1 MRAYYLTGA
10 SYALSALAM
19 RRVKIAR
26 FADLNDPFEL
36 LAVDLKERDHR
47 KAFRETKEQL
57 NEDKGLICLSKTW
70 DNPLLWGHYAEKHT
84 GVALGFDVPEQ
95 LLAPVIYAKKPIA
108 IPIDTRTNRPKLSE
122 KLMNRLLRTK
132 FADWKY
138 EKEVR
143 LFVQLDHTT
152 KESGLYFYDFS
163 KDFVLKEIVL
173 GPRCELLISGVRKF
187 AETVIPG
194 AIVIKARIA
203 FSSFRVI
210 KNKATSRR

>member
-70 DNPLLWGHYAEKHT
+70 DNPLVWGHYAEKHT
-84 GVALGFDVPEQ
+84 GIALGFDVPDR
-95 LLAPVIYAKKPIA
+95 LLAPVIYAKRPIV
-108 IPIDTRTNRPKLSE
+108 IPIDRRTNRPKLSK

-143 LFVQLDHTT
+143 LFVQLDHT
-152 KESGLYFYDFS
+152 SCLLAGRRGD
-163 KDFVLKEIVL
+163 L
-173 GPRCELLISGVRKF
+173 GRG
-187 AETVIPG
+187 
-194 AIVIKARIA
+194 
-203 FSSFRVI
+203 
-210 KNKATSRR
+210 SRRVAEHLFQGLNGLSRFCDRCRRFRNRSSPLLR

>member
-10 SYALSALAM
+10 SFALSNLAM

-36 LAVDLKERDHR
+36 LAVDLKNKDHR
-47 KAFRETKEQL
+47 WAFQATKEQL

-70 DNPLLWGHYAEKHT
+70 GNPLLWGHYAEKHT
-84 GVALGFDVPEQ
+84 GIALGFDVPGSH
-95 LLAPVIYAKKPIA
+95 LAPVIYARKPVK
-108 IPIDTRTNRPKLSE
+108 IPIDKGTNLPRLSE
-122 KLMNRLLRTK
+122 ALMNQLLRTK

-152 KESGLYFYDFS
+152 RESGLYFYDFS
-163 KDFVLKEIVL
+163 NDFTLKEVIL
-173 GPRCELLISGVRKF
+173 GPRCELPISAVREF
-187 AETVIPG
+187 VNTVSPS
-194 AIVIKARIA
+194 VTVVKARIA
-203 FSSFRVI
+203 FNSFRVI
-210 KNKATSRR
+210 KNKIGSRK